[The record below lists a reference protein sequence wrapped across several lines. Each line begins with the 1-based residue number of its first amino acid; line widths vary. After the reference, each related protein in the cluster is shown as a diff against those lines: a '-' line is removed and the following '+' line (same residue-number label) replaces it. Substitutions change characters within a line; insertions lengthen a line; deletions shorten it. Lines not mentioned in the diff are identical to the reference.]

1 LEFSKSAM
9 NVKEQKRWFDSLKNK
24 LEQSYIHH
32 KEPWKQSGFS
42 GPEDR
47 WVKCR
52 KPIANCIETSGTFLD
67 IGCANG
73 YLLEC
78 ILKWTRE
85 RNLNIIPFGLDL
97 SEKLIDLAKERLPE
111 YSENFFIGNA
121 WEWNNPMRFDYVR
134 TEIVYVPECLGKQYI
149 ERITNLYLKKNGI
162 LLVTEYRSRRED
174 INKPWI
180 DKKFSDWG
188 FKSAG
193 RLSGFYDNKELT
205 RVLVLHKE

>member
-1 LEFSKSAM
+1 MSQSVM
-9 NVKEQKRWFDSLKNK
+9 NVKEQKKWFDSLKNK
-24 LEQSYIHH
+24 LEQIYIPH

-42 GPEDR
+42 GPEGR

-52 KPIANCIETSGTFLD
+52 KPIADCIEESGTFLD

-78 ILKWTRE
+78 ILKWTEE

-97 SEKLIDLAKERLPE
+97 SEKLVVLAKERLPE
-111 YSENFFIGNA
+111 YKGNFFIGNA

-134 TEIVYVPECLGKQYI
+134 TEIVYVPECLQKQYI
-149 ERITNLYLKKNGI
+149 ERIISLYLKKNGI
-162 LLVTEYRSRRED
+162 LLVTEYRSRRDD

-180 DKKFSDWG
+180 DKMLCDWG
-188 FKSAG
+188 FNINKQV
-193 RLSGFYDNKELT
+193 SGFYGNKELT
-205 RVLVLHKE
+205 RVWVLSKE

>member
-1 LEFSKSAM
+1 MEIFKSTM
-9 NVKEQKRWFDSLKNK
+9 NSEERKRWFDSLKNK
-24 LEQSYIHH
+24 LEQLYIHH

-52 KPIANCIETSGTFLD
+52 KLIADCIETSGTFLD

-85 RNLNIIPFGLDL
+85 RNLDIIPFGLDL
-97 SEKLIDLAKERLPE
+97 SEKLIDLAKKRLPE
-111 YSENFFIGNA
+111 YNGNFFIGNA

-149 ERITNLYLKKNGI
+149 ERIISLYLKKNGI

-174 INKPWI
+174 VNKPWI
-180 DKKFSDWG
+180 DKMLCDWG

-193 RLSGFYDNKELT
+193 QLSGFYDNKELT
-205 RVLVLHKE
+205 RVLVLHKR